1 MEENCNFIWM
11 SIRKIELLLLIAC
24 SVLLF
29 SACSSSTVLLANFK
43 NDNIG
48 SPPSSTQPVGTLT
61 VNPGSGLITIVSAPP
76 TGPQNAN
83 KWALITHPA
92 QPAAETEL
100 TGNFTKWGLGSY
112 GLLASLHIPS
122 NSGVVSVQFEAANPL
137 GSFMHLDFMPEGDVR
152 IDDNNN
158 VRFGTYPKDANFVL
172 SVKLDITKDS
182 AIVETTLLGAGASG
196 NKTVSVN
203 PLFMPAAKQ
212 FGKCKFWIGFQH
224 NSSFFV
230 DDIVVTKKK

>member
-1 MEENCNFIWM
+1 MKQNFNFIM
-11 SIRKIELLLLIAC
+11 TSFRKVELLLCITC

-48 SPPSSTQPVGTLT
+48 SPPASTQPVGSLTL
-61 VNPGSGLITIVSAPP
+61 NPGSGLITVVSAPP
-76 TGPQNAN
+76 MGPQSAN

-92 QPAAETEL
+92 QPASETEL

-122 NSGVVSVQFEAANPL
+122 TSGVVTVQFESANPL

-152 IDDNNN
+152 IDDDSAM
-158 VRFGTYPKDANFVL
+158 RFGTYPKDANFVL
-172 SVKLDITKDS
+172 SVKLDITETS
-182 AIVETTLLGAGASG
+182 ATVETTLLGTGASG
-196 NKTVSVN
+196 NKTVTVK
-203 PLFMPAAKQ
+203 PLLLPAAKQ